1 MQIITVSRQAPSLP
15 LCLQEVLP
23 SHLCEAVLR
32 CRALGAVEE
41 LRLHSERNATLTV
54 GGQNL
59 TVGVALSPKEMQETL
74 NRMCN
79 GSLYAY
85 SQSIC
90 QGYLSLAD
98 GVRVG
103 VCGSAAIEGGKII
116 GVNAVSG
123 LVIRIPH
130 PVEVDAKPLVQQLCS
145 MGMLRGLLLYA
156 PPGVGKTTLLRA
168 IAREASSPSFRL
180 RTVVVDTREEL
191 QYGLA
196 GRDLTLDVLSGYPK
210 ELGIEI
216 AVRSLGAQLVICDEI
231 GSRADARAIL
241 SASHCGVPLVA
252 SMHAGSLGQLL
263 TRPILEELHRTEIF
277 GAYVG
282 LRRENGRFSYQMT
295 AHKDAEAAKRE
306 TK

>member
-1 MQIITVSRQAPSLP
+1 MQIITVVRQAAPLP
-15 LCLQEVLP
+15 PILEQVLP
-23 SHLCEAVLR
+23 PILWD
-32 CRALGAVEE
+32 ALSRMQGVGAVEE
-41 LRLHSERNATLTV
+41 IRLHKDREVTVTV
-54 GGQNL
+54 GGQNRA
-59 TVGVALSPKEMQETL
+59 VGVVLSSKEMQQTL

-90 QGYLSLAD
+90 QGYVSLSD

-103 VCGSAAIEGGKII
+103 VCGSAAIEGGRII

-130 PVEVDAKPLVQQLCS
+130 PVTVDAEPLVRRLLAS
-145 MGMLRGLLLYA
+145 NLLRGLLLYA

-168 IAREASSPSFRL
+168 IAKAAASPAFRL

-191 QYGLA
+191 QYGLE
-196 GRDLTLDVLSGYPK
+196 GKDLTLDILLGYPK

-231 GSRADARAIL
+231 GSRADAKAIL
-241 SASHCGVPLVA
+241 AASHCGVPLVA
-252 SMHAGSLGQLL
+252 SAHAGSLRELL
-263 TRPILEELHRTEIF
+263 TRPMMEELHRAEIF
-277 GAYVG
+277 DTYVG
-282 LRRENGRFSYQMT
+282 LRRENGHFLYQYT
-295 AHKDAEAAKRE
+295 AQTDVDAVKRE
-306 TK
+306 TR

>member
-1 MQIITVSRQAPSLP
+1 MQIITVARQPAPLP
-15 LCLQEVLP
+15 PILREVLP
-23 SHLCEAVLR
+23 QPLCEAVLG
-32 CRALGAVEE
+32 CKTGGAIEE
-41 LRLHSERNATLTV
+41 IRLHSDRKATLTV
-54 GGQNL
+54 GGQNQ
-59 TVGVALSPKEMQETL
+59 TVEVVLSSKEMQEIL

-90 QGYLSLAD
+90 QGYLSLAQ

-130 PVEVDAKPLVQQLCS
+130 PVEVDATPLVRRLLAQNT
-145 MGMLRGLLLYA
+145 LRGLLLYA

-168 IAREASSPSFRL
+168 IAREAASPAFRL

-191 QYGLA
+191 EYGLE
-196 GRDLTLDVLSGYPK
+196 GKELTLDILSGYPK

-216 AVRSLGAQLVICDEI
+216 AVRSLGAQLIVCDEI
-231 GSRADARAIL
+231 GSRADAKAIL
-241 SASHCGVPLVA
+241 AASHCGVPLVA
-252 SMHAGSLGQLL
+252 SVHAGDLCELL
-263 TRPILEELHRTEIF
+263 SRPMIEELHRAAIF
-277 GAYVG
+277 GTYVG
-282 LRRENGRFSYQMT
+282 LQRANGRFSYQFT
-295 AHKDAEAAKRE
+295 SQKEAEALKKEAR
-306 TK
+306 